1 MNQGMIVDGH
11 ASQPLMWEP
20 HTRAADGSASP
31 GGEHPRNHWP
41 TPRAVDGDRMETSVA
56 IPLGVHVAVQELRAS
71 RSRRRT
77 SGGKDNSLD
86 EEDPAYTSN
95 TLLRP
100 AFVEWLMGLP
110 EGWTDVN
117 RCDAKDFEPHD
128 GWKEWLNPP
137 PEGCPWE
144 QPGATVEI
152 DAPQQHER
160 CRALGNALVP
170 IAAWEA
176 FRTLAGFSPR
186 KRRVAPPTPPITRR
200 LNPEVT
206 VEVPFP
212 DPDLAEALR
221 SGTSRA
227 ANEPEPEPG
236 LASKRKFVSITGDQI
251 RPQMSGDGA
260 THTRGRWK
268 HVTPRKYDLGEVQTA
283 AATAIP
289 PAPVYRDIDT
299 YTGFC
304 TPLQIYRYRA
314 GVADGAAE
322 LMRQFTQARR
332 DAELKH
338 ANEMLR
344 VQEEILREN
353 TAFGVD
359 DKKDDK

>member
-1 MNQGMIVDGH
+1 
-11 ASQPLMWEP
+11 
-20 HTRAADGSASP
+20 
-31 GGEHPRNHWP
+31 
-41 TPRAVDGDRMETSVA
+41 METSVA

-170 IAAWEA
+170 IAAWGGVPHARWFLPAQTPRRSSDSAHHTTSQPRGDGGGPVPRSRSRRSVAQRNLARGERARARARARVEA
-176 FRTLAGFSPR
+176 KICVDHGRSNSSPDERRRRDAYPRTM
-186 KRRVAPPTPPITRR
+186 
-200 LNPEVT
+200 
-206 VEVPFP
+206 
-212 DPDLAEALR
+212 EARDAAKIR
-221 SGTSRA
+221 SGGSADGGGNSDSPGAGVSGYRHVYGVLYPTSD
-227 ANEPEPEPG
+227 
-236 LASKRKFVSITGDQI
+236 L
-251 RPQMSGDGA
+251 
-260 THTRGRWK
+260 
-268 HVTPRKYDLGEVQTA
+268 PRS
-283 AATAIP
+283 
-289 PAPVYRDIDT
+289 
-299 YTGFC
+299 C
-304 TPLQIYRYRA
+304 